1 VVDGLFPYIIRSIN
15 NYTLLLSSA
24 ATFNIPLI
32 PSDASDNNEST
43 QSSNKNHYINTIINA
58 TKQVKRRDTHGA
70 IVSFDVFRA
79 FELRE
84 DLLGEDFSEFDA
96 HLVCGGGAVVR

>member
-1 VVDGLFPYIIRSIN
+1 M
-15 NYTLLLSSA
+15 
-24 ATFNIPLI
+24 
-32 PSDASDNNEST
+32 AS
-43 QSSNKNHYINTIINA
+43 QHA
-58 TKQVKRRDTHGA
+58 TKQVKKEDTHGA
-70 IVSFDVFRA
+70 VVSFDVFRA